1 MSAIIGLINL
11 NNQPVDRVYLERMR
25 TALAAHTTDGG
36 GMWLQGCVGLGQ
48 GLICFTPEDRLERQP
63 LISRDG
69 QRMLVCTARLDN
81 RPELMRD
88 LDISPIHARE
98 LPDSVFILRA
108 YETWGEA
115 CVSHLVGAFVFA
127 VWNAHTQSLLIARS
141 PMGERVLFYHR
152 TPQTFAFAT
161 MPKGLLA
168 LPFVS
173 RELNEERLADFLV
186 RHDRDSSATFYR
198 TISQLPP
205 GHLLTVGHEEVKVR
219 CYWQLDLNRE
229 IRFPRDDDYVEAF
242 NELFERVVG
251 DHLRST
257 TPVGVF
263 MSGGLDSTS
272 IAATAARLLQAQ
284 GKRLAAFTEVPRAS
298 FDGPFFVDRYADE
311 TPFVEAVAQL
321 HENLDLNLVRTDGLI
336 FLHDLDRLFAYAEVP
351 FPNTSNRVW
360 WEAILQR
367 ASSQG
372 IRVMLTGMQ
381 GNLTMSWDGSGL
393 LVQLLRQGRLGRALH
408 EAQALASSGEARSA
422 LRALVGQG
430 VMPQLPI
437 PLWAAIQRLRGKLKE
452 SPDDP
457 WHAYSPIHPDLVAAQ
472 KLEAQDMDINSPYLS
487 RFRADTRRLRY
498 HVATTVDIGSD
509 LDTGYQAMFGIETRS
524 PTADVRLLEFCL
536 ALPEEQYLRD
546 GQPRWLIRRAMA
558 DRLPPKVLENRK
570 RGLQAADWYERLSAA
585 RETLQAELA
594 GLERSE
600 LARRVLDLPRLRR
613 LFEQWPRDGWDELQ
627 TYIDYCRV
635 LESGLMAGRFLCW
648 FERGG

>member
-11 NNQPVDRVYLERMR
+11 NDQPVDRVYLERMS
-25 TALAAHTTDGG
+25 TALAAHATDGG
-36 GMWLQGCVGLGQ
+36 GMWIQGCVGLGQ
-48 GLICFTPEDRLERQP
+48 GLICFTPEDRLECQP

-69 QRMLVCTARLDN
+69 QRVLVCAARLDN
-81 RPELMRD
+81 RPELMRA

-108 YETWGEA
+108 YERWGED
-115 CVSHLVGAFVFA
+115 CVCHLVGAFVFA
-127 VWNAHTQSLLIARS
+127 LWDAYTQSLLIARS
-141 PMGERVLFYHR
+141 PMGERVLFYHH

-161 MPKGLLA
+161 MPRGLLA

-173 RELNEERLADFLV
+173 RELNEEQLADFLV
-186 RHDRDSSATFYR
+186 SHNRDIYATFYR
-198 TISQLPP
+198 SISRLPP
-205 GHLLTVGHEEVKVR
+205 GQLLTVGHGEVKVR
-219 CYWQLDLNRE
+219 RYWQLDLNRE
-229 IRFPRDDDYVEAF
+229 IRFPRDSDYVEAF
-242 NELFERVVG
+242 NELFERVVS
-251 DHLRST
+251 DHLRSR

-263 MSGGLDSTS
+263 MSGGLDSSS

-284 GKRLAAFTEVPRAS
+284 DKRLAAFTEVPRAG
-298 FDGPFFVDRYADE
+298 FDGPVAAPSYADE
-311 TPFVEAVAQL
+311 TPFVEAVAHL
-321 HENLDLNLVRTDGLI
+321 HKNMDLNLVRTDGLT
-336 FLHDLDRLFAYAEVP
+336 FLHDLDRFFAYTEVP

-381 GNLTMSWDGSGL
+381 GNLTMSWNGSGL
-393 LVQLLRQGRLGRALH
+393 LAQLLRQGRWGRALH
-408 EAQALASSGEARSA
+408 EAQALAYSGEARST

-430 VMPQLPI
+430 VMPHLPT

-452 SPDDP
+452 SPDEP
-457 WHAYSPIHPDLVAAQ
+457 WHAYSPIHPDFVAAQ
-472 KLEAQDMDINSPYLS
+472 KLKAHDLRINSPYLA
-487 RFRADTRRLRY
+487 RLRADTRQLRY
-498 HVATTVDIGSD
+498 RVATTVDIGSD

-524 PTADVRLLEFCL
+524 PTADVRLLQFCL

-546 GQPRWLIRRAMA
+546 GQPRWLIRRAMT

-585 RETLQAELA
+585 REAVQAELA

-613 LFEQWPRDGWDELQ
+613 LFKQWPRDGWDELQ

-635 LESGLMAGRFLCW
+635 LESGLMVGRFLCW